1 MLSKDT
7 TRTFSTKHC
16 RTFER
21 DWPKI
26 HTSAPHVGLWSTVLR
41 YLHFVGLPGTVYMPR
56 ISNMSACCHTQIHKP
71 YQNLLAKLK
80 SSPKLKQARSIPPR
94 TIGLIPSKTQYDAP
108 LYNEKRVPSMDD
120 SNPYHNY
127 SRMMNLSI
135 MRTGHYHKAS
145 RMWILGILLLGSSSY
160 CRSGGLIDFN
170 SALRYVKI
178 NM

>member
-7 TRTFSTKHC
+7 TGTFGTKRC

-41 YLHFVGLPGTVYMPR
+41 FLHFVGLPGTVYMPG
-56 ISNMSACCHTQIHKP
+56 ISNMSACCHTQTHKP

-108 LYNEKRVPSMDD
+108 FYNEKRVPSMDH

-135 MRTGHYHKAS
+135 MRTGFLQWMIQTITI
-145 RMWILGILLLGSSSY
+145 RLLECGSWGSCFS
-160 CRSGGLIDFN
+160 D
-170 SALRYVKI
+170 LRPTADLEA
-178 NM
+178 